1 MAHNISITALSC
13 EKRGRGEGQLS
24 CVKREGE
31 GDLAFLCEERE
42 RGGEDATVLFEEREI
57 EGTQPS
63 CVKTENV
70 SKLARVMF
78 CEEIALS

>member
-1 MAHNISITALSC
+1 M
-13 EKRGRGEGQLS
+13 K
-24 CVKREGE
+24 
-31 GDLAFLCEERE
+31 RE
-42 RGGEDATVLFEEREI
+42 RGGEDANVLFEEREI

-63 CVKTENV
+63 CVKTEDV